1 MKIAIKKNSISVI
14 ILLFL
19 ISLSKGMFGLIDL
32 KSEYLGLKIT
42 NIIRA
47 IFILFIAYILL
58 KYRGNKIKYNYSK
71 YIYILL
77 ICVFISMLQQK
88 FIINQPIILTLK
100 EQVSYMIMLCM
111 YFPLKKFIILSKLN
125 SIDILRGLLYLGT
138 FSSLLYI
145 SEKILYIGTGISF
158 LSVSIGL
165 EGSFSVYRLY
175 IGSSLVIISAIN
187 SIYFYTREKKL
198 SYMLYYII
206 NIATLI
212 WISQSRLE
220 LISISIITFI
230 GIMLYSF
237 RKKNVIVLFGV
248 VLSGSMVLL
257 LSNIQEVIYKI
268 FKLGEYSVT
277 GDTLS
282 IREYGRELYF
292 SILTESNNRLV
303 FGVGYPSREYF
314 PAEEFYGFKDN
325 IYLSDNGIYSILFIH
340 GLVGV
345 VTVVLLF
352 LSYFK
357 KAYKVYKNT
366 GNTIFLLYITSL
378 VIVMQNMVLWFFDS
392 DGTLLFVLMIVLL
405 ELTYEEYNLVK
416 SKGRT

>member
-1 MKIAIKKNSISVI
+1 
-14 ILLFL
+14 
-19 ISLSKGMFGLIDL
+19 
-32 KSEYLGLKIT
+32 
-42 NIIRA
+42 
-47 IFILFIAYILL
+47 
-58 KYRGNKIKYNYSK
+58 
-71 YIYILL
+71 
-77 ICVFISMLQQK
+77 
-88 FIINQPIILTLK
+88 
-100 EQVSYMIMLCM
+100 
-111 YFPLKKFIILSKLN
+111 
-125 SIDILRGLLYLGT
+125 
-138 FSSLLYI
+138 
-145 SEKILYIGTGISF
+145 
-158 LSVSIGL
+158 
-165 EGSFSVYRLY
+165 
-175 IGSSLVIISAIN
+175 
-187 SIYFYTREKKL
+187 
-198 SYMLYYII
+198 MLYYII